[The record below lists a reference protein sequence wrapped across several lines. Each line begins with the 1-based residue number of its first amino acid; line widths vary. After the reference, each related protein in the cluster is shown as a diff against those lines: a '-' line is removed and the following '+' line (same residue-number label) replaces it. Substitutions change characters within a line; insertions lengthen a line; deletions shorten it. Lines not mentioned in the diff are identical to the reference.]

1 MSPVFLSIFVWR
13 ACYALFQ
20 LTEDFNLWPNRI
32 FRIYN
37 MFFKQN
43 IPNYEYFESKLTKTT
58 LTTLIPYCVTAK
70 IDWFL
75 GVQHNILT
83 NVYHFGVH
91 FTQTQM
97 TTTNSDNLKQKF
109 ILYTVYEII
118 NGAVTAKRP
127 IGWFNILWLFTFT
140 NTF

>member
-1 MSPVFLSIFVWR
+1 M
-13 ACYALFQ
+13 
-20 LTEDFNLWPNRI
+20 
-32 FRIYN
+32 
-37 MFFKQN
+37 
-43 IPNYEYFESKLTKTT
+43 
-58 LTTLIPYCVTAK
+58 AK
-70 IDWFL
+70 IDQLL
-75 GVQHNILT
+75 GVQPCILT

-127 IGWFNILWLFTFT
+127 IGWFNIL
-140 NTF
+140 